1 VEVAIFVQLD
11 LAPLG
16 KIAAGLARF
25 FSPAQW
31 AATRVELEDV
41 EEFAALFLL
50 QVEIFVQFVLEPPL
64 RTGLVWRD
72 LLLRLRRSR
81 CLSCCRSALFCY
93 RTIARWCMLDCRRNG
108 LFDVTPVLPAQD

>member
-1 VEVAIFVQLD
+1 VLFRVEVAIFVQLD

-41 EEFAALFLL
+41 EELAALFLV

-64 RTGLVWRD
+64 RTGFGLVRFVAEAAQKPVPELLQVRSV
-72 LLLRLRRSR
+72 LLLHDR
-81 CLSCCRSALFCY
+81 AMVH
-93 RTIARWCMLDCRRNG
+93 A
-108 LFDVTPVLPAQD
+108 